1 MQREWI
7 LSSSNSNTFMTLKTI
22 LNPAIILLTTALI
35 SGCASMEQAR
45 TFGTLQ
51 NDVVSGDFVKAS
63 EIAVKQSRVD
73 EDTGQPTELLWS
85 LQSGALYRMKQ
96 RYEDSNLF
104 FDASEELMFQEDTR
118 GTTSSLLGEAGT
130 FFINDTILPYQQSH
144 YDGIMANT
152 YKALNFAA
160 MRDIN
165 NARIEWNRVD
175 DRQRRAVENFSRQ
188 IAKRQEDI
196 QQEQQEQAEAS
207 ASAFSGMSPD
217 IQGSFEQ
224 SLRMLAN
231 NGANDMSVWQPY
243 EDYVNP
249 FTTYMHGLYFM
260 LNAQSRSDYSR
271 AYESL
276 SRAYSLT
283 GSEMVKGDM
292 AIAQQLMKGLP
303 ADKIPPRVW
312 VVFENGLSAH
322 KEEFR
327 IDLPIIFSNQN
338 VIYTGVALPKLV
350 ERGIAYTHVSANGVS
365 SEVVGDMDRIIKAEF
380 KEEYNYILMKELV
393 RAAAKTVAQNQLGNA
408 NPYLG
413 MGMGMLQAAT
423 TAADIRMWSTLPKE
437 FQVARVKRPEN
448 GIVALT
454 APETNR
460 VMNVEIT
467 SESRFNIIYV
477 KAVSQYHEPIVEVI
491 SI

>member
-1 MQREWI
+1 
-7 LSSSNSNTFMTLKTI
+7 
-22 LNPAIILLTTALI
+22 
-35 SGCASMEQAR
+35 MEQAR
-45 TFGTLQ
+45 NFGSLQ
-51 NDVVSGDFVKAS
+51 NDVVSGEFVKATEGS
-63 EIAVKQSRVD
+63 IKNAKIDD
-73 EDTGQPTELLWS
+73 ETGQPTELLWS
-85 LQSGALYRMKQ
+85 LQTGALYRMKQ

-118 GTTSSLLGEAGT
+118 GMTSSLLGEAGT
-130 FFINDTILPYQQSH
+130 LFINDTILPYQQSH

-160 MRDIN
+160 MNDTSS
-165 NARIEWNRVD
+165 ARVEWNRVD
-175 DRQRRAVENFSRQ
+175 DRQRRAVDDFSKQ
-188 IAKRQEDI
+188 IANRQEEI
-196 QQEQQEQAEAS
+196 QQDQQELNEQQAEAEVEES
-207 ASAFSGMSPD
+207 AGFAGMTPD

-224 SLRMLAN
+224 SLQLLTE

-243 EDYVNP
+243 QDYVNP

-260 LNAQSRSDYSR
+260 MNAQSGSDYGR

-292 AIAQQLMKGLP
+292 AIAKQLMNGFSP
-303 ADKIPPRVW
+303 ENVRPRVW

-338 VIYTGVALPKLV
+338 IVYTGVALPKLV
-350 ERGIAYTHVSANGVS
+350 ERGVAYTSISANGVS
-365 SEVVGDMDRIIKAEF
+365 SEVVGDMDRIIQAEF

-413 MGMGMLQAAT
+413 MGILQAAT

-448 GIVALT
+448 GIVTLT
-454 APETNR
+454 APETDQ
-460 VMNVEIT
+460 VMNVEI
-467 SESRFNIIYV
+467 SPDSQFNVIYV
-477 KAVSQYHEPIVEVI
+477 KAVSQYHEPVVEVI

>member
-1 MQREWI
+1 
-7 LSSSNSNTFMTLKTI
+7 
-22 LNPAIILLTTALI
+22 
-35 SGCASMEQAR
+35 MEQAR
-45 TFGTLQ
+45 NFGSLQ
-51 NDVVSGDFVKAS
+51 NDVVSGDFVKAA
-63 EIAVKQSRVD
+63 EGTVKNARIDD
-73 EDTGQPTELLWS
+73 ETGQPTELLWS
-85 LQSGALYRMKQ
+85 LQTGALYRMKQ

-130 FFINDTILPYQQSH
+130 LFINDTILPYQQSH

-160 MRDIN
+160 MNDIN

-175 DRQRRAVENFSRQ
+175 DRQRRAVDDFSKQ
-188 IAKRQEDI
+188 IAKRQDEI
-196 QQEQQEQAEAS
+196 QQNQQELNEQQSEAQKN
-207 ASAFSGMSPD
+207 ASLFADMTPD

-224 SLRMLAN
+224 SLQLLTE

-243 EDYVNP
+243 EEYVNP

-260 LNAQSRSDYSR
+260 LNAQSRSDYGR

-292 AIAQQLMKGLP
+292 AIAHQLMNGFSP
-303 ADKIPPRVW
+303 DRVHPRVW

-338 VIYTGVALPKLV
+338 IVYTGVALPRLV
-350 ERGIAYTHVSANGVS
+350 EREPAYSKISANGVS

-393 RAAAKTVAQNQLGNA
+393 RAAAKTVAQNQLAATNQYLG
-408 NPYLG
+408 LG
-413 MGMGMLQAAT
+413 MGILQAAT
-423 TAADIRMWSTLPKE
+423 TAADIRIWSTLPKE
-437 FQVARVKRPEN
+437 FQVARIKRPED
-448 GIVALT
+448 GIVTLT
-454 APETNR
+454 APETR
-460 VMNVEIT
+460 QVMNVEIAPQ
-467 SESRFNIIYV
+467 SQFNIIYV
-477 KAVSQYHEPIVEVI
+477 KAVSQYHEPVVEVI